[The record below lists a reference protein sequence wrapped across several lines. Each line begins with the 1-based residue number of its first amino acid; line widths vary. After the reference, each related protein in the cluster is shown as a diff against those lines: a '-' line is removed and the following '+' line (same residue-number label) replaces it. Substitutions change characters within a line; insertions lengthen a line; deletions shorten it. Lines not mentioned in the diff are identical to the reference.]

1 MLERESWND
10 GWQVRVSVAGR
21 LQAVR
26 VVPAAFLSMWLGGWV
41 VGERFA
47 GELLLAGL
55 RDRFAPGQFL
65 QSLPQP
71 HSSMPVPALAF
82 LGVWLAFWTMGG
94 VFAIS
99 TLVAVLFG
107 SPVARWNDHELELAI
122 DVGPFSRSRRVEL
135 AKLGEMKPGPLN
147 TLVDATGRTGM
158 VIGPFADASEV
169 AQMREW
175 LLEAQHA
182 GVAEPEPIRA
192 VA

>member
-1 MLERESWND
+1 MLERESWQD
-10 GWQVRVSVAGR
+10 GWQVRISMPGR

-26 VVPAAFLSMWLGGWV
+26 VVPAAFLSMWLGAWV
-41 VGERFA
+41 LGEKFA
-47 GELLLAGL
+47 GEMVLATL
-55 RDRFAPGQFL
+55 RDRFAPGQYL

-71 HSSMPVPALAF
+71 HHALPAPALAF
-82 LGVWLAFWTMGG
+82 LSLWLAFWTVGG
-94 VFAIS
+94 VFAMT

-122 DVGPFSRSRRVEL
+122 DVGPFTRSRRVAL
-135 AKLGEMKPGPLN
+135 AHVGEMKPGPLC

-182 GVAEPEPIRA
+182 GASEPEPVRDA
-192 VA
+192 A